1 MNEDWGYF
9 LIRRFENKQNCSSCY
24 NAFRGG
30 KCLDLFVYKCLC
42 KGCNL
47 EEIMCR
53 FCAQY
58 TQKYIHLCKCQRNI
72 ERHLCDNLPAAYDLV
87 NKGFVNVTLKL
98 LE

>member
-1 MNEDWGYF
+1 MK
-9 LIRRFENKQNCSSCY
+9 RNKIVVY
-24 NAFRGG
+24 VTTLLRGG
-30 KCLDLFVYKCLC
+30 ECLDLFVYKCLC